1 MPKLPFAV
9 RVPFSAVVR
18 NDSLFHY
25 LSLQFP
31 LRRRDIHLLAVSFG
45 FKNDERKFVK
55 NLLERKRNYWA
66 YRCNQ
71 KMFCGDF
78 IIVDMSSPDIRR
90 RKCWAIELKQNSP
103 LKVGA
108 GIGVQFKNL
117 DLAIEEIANQS
128 DILLLENKYSK
139 VSGDRK
145 LVTHFLQ

>member
-1 MPKLPFAV
+1 M
-9 RVPFSAVVR
+9 R
-18 NDSLFHY
+18 
-25 LSLQFP
+25 
-31 LRRRDIHLLAVSFG
+31 LLGVSFG

-55 NLLERKRNYWA
+55 SLLETKRNYWA

-90 RKCWAIELKQNSP
+90 RKCWAIELKQNAQ

-117 DLAIEEIANQS
+117 DLAIEEIANQG
-128 DILLLENKYSK
+128 DTLLLENKYSK
-139 VSGDRK
+139 VSGDQK